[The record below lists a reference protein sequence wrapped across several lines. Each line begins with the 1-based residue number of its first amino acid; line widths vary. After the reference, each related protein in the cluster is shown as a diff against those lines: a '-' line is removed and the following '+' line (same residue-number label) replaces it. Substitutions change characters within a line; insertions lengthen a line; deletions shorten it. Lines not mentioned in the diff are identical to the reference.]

1 MTLPFVNS
9 AAEMLTDEIREF
21 DFSTIGTLVLAG
33 GGNRCWWQAGALKHL
48 MEQGRRLPTE
58 LVGTSAGAAVAT
70 SFLVG
75 GADTALRACL
85 KLYAGN
91 QKIFDWHSLPK
102 LKLEFA
108 HQHIYPAWVDAF
120 LNADTF
126 AKLHQSASRL
136 TVALTRQTRFLGIG
150 GSVVAG
156 TLAYLVDKYLWNSI
170 HPRLPRLLGLRQDVV
185 VLNGCPDIETAQS
198 LLIAAASAPPI
209 MSARRVG
216 GGYAIDGGY
225 TDSAPIALQSEMERS
240 NTLVMLTRYY
250 PKLPPLFRW
259 QGRTYWQPSER
270 VPVSTWDC
278 TSKATVREAYDL
290 GVQDSARALS
300 TGVLR

>member
-1 MTLPFVNS
+1 M
-9 AAEMLTDEIREF
+9 DEVRRF
-21 DFSTIGTLVLAG
+21 DFSTIETLVLAG
-33 GGNRCWWQAGALKHL
+33 GGNRCWWQAGALRHL
-48 MEQGRRLPTE
+48 MEEGKRLPTK

-75 GADTALRACL
+75 GSDTALRACL
-85 KLYAGN
+85 RIYAGN
-91 QKIFDWHSLPK
+91 QKIFDWYSLSK
-102 LKLEFA
+102 LKLKFA
-108 HQHIYPAWVDAF
+108 HQHIYPAWVDSF
-120 LNADTF
+120 LNAGTF
-126 AKLHQSASRL
+126 ATLRQSASRL

-150 GSVVAG
+150 GSVAAG
-156 TLAYLVDKYLWNSI
+156 TMAYLVDKYLWNSI
-170 HPRLPRLLGLRQDVV
+170 HPRLPGLLGLRQDFL
-185 VLNGCPDIETAQS
+185 VLNDCSDIEAAQA

-225 TDSAPIALQSEMERS
+225 TDNAPIPAQSETERL
-240 NTLVMLTRYY
+240 NTLVMLTRHY

-290 GVQDSARALS
+290 GVQDSARALT
-300 TGVLR
+300 TGLLR